1 MQKQYTDLRNY
12 FAGTQYQST
21 TLLLHPQPLDIA
33 PPGIGRNF
41 QKDLSCKVSAVKL
54 V

>member
-1 MQKQYTDLRNY
+1 MGAFFFWIID
-12 FAGTQYQST
+12 AGLTVS
-21 TLLLHPQPLDIA
+21 LHPQPLDIA